1 MKTTRLFTT
10 TLALWL
16 AANPAFAADTHKV
29 YSSGILVLVFLGF
42 CALVVVAQLI
52 PAIITL
58 VGMIKSAASGVKE
71 KEAKVEIS
79 KSDRSH
85 VVL

>member
-1 MKTTRLFTT
+1 MKTTRMFITT
-10 TLALWL
+10 MALWL
-16 AANPAFAADTHKV
+16 AAINPAFAADTHKV

-58 VGMIKSAASGVKE
+58 MGMIKSAASGVKE
-71 KEAKVEIS
+71 KEAKAEIS
-79 KSDRSH
+79 K
-85 VVL
+85 